1 MVSETDAP
9 IMISSF
15 PRAIAHMDADAFFTS
30 VEQALNPELRGRPV
44 VTGQER
50 GIIACASY
58 EAKALGVARGITLAE
73 ARQLCPDLVIL
84 PSDYESYSLFSK
96 RMFDIVR
103 RFSPDVEEYSID
115 EAFVDISGMRRVFRC
130 SYEDIGTRIQQ
141 TVRRELG
148 ITVSIGISLSKTLA
162 KLCSKFRK
170 PAGLTAV
177 QGRFIHILLDRT
189 PLEKVWG
196 FGPNT
201 VDLLRKLGLKT
212 ALDFV
217 KRSEGWAGKLLGKK
231 GRELWHELRGD
242 SVWKVD
248 PAPKQTYATIMKSKT
263 FTPPATDRA
272 FVFAELAR
280 NVESSMAKARRY
292 KLRPRTIGVVLR
304 RQNFTHDGCEARL
317 SRATSSTQ
325 EAMPVAEMLFNRV
338 YQEGVEYR
346 ATLVALMELESDT
359 EQQYELFEDPLRID
373 AMRRL
378 SEAVDEVNDR
388 YGRRAVCSGALLW
401 LKDKPEAPRDAQPAR
416 MKDLL
421 EGETP
426 KRRVGIPRLAIKV

>member
-1 MVSETDAP
+1 MESDAP
-9 IMISSF
+9 IMIASF
-15 PRAIAHMDADAFFTS
+15 PRAIMHMDADAFFTS
-30 VEQALNPELRGRPV
+30 VEQALHPELRGRPV

-58 EAKALGVARGITLAE
+58 EAKALGVARGITLAD
-73 ARQLCPDLVIL
+73 ARKLCPDLTIL

-96 RMFDIVR
+96 RMFDILG
-103 RFSPDVEEYSID
+103 RFTPDVEEYSID
-115 EAFVDISGMRRVFRC
+115 EAFADITGMRRVFRC
-130 SYEDIGTRIQQ
+130 SYEDIGRKIQE
-141 TVRRELG
+141 TMRRELG
-148 ITVSIGISLSKTLA
+148 ITVSVGLSVSKALA

-177 QGRFIHILLDRT
+177 PGQFIHILLQRT

-201 VDLLRKLGLKT
+201 TDLLRKLGLKT
-212 ALDFV
+212 AMDYV
-217 KRSEGWAGKLLGKK
+217 NRSEGWAGKLLGKK
-231 GRELWHELRGD
+231 GREIWHELRGN

-248 PAPKQTYATIMKSKT
+248 LAPKQNYASIMKSKT
-263 FTPPATDRA
+263 FTPPSTDRSV
-272 FVFAELAR
+272 VFAEMVR
-280 NVESSMAKARRY
+280 NADGAMAKARRFA
-292 KLRPRTIGVVLR
+292 LRPRRIGVVLR
-304 RQNFTHDGCEARL
+304 RQNFSHDGCEAML
-317 SRATSSTQ
+317 SRATASTQ
-325 EAMPVAEMLFNRV
+325 EAMPVVEMLFGRMFRD
-338 YQEGVEYR
+338 GVEYR
-346 ATLVALMELESDT
+346 ATLVALMDLESDT

-388 YGRRAVCSGALLW
+388 FGRRAVASGALLW
-401 LKDKPEAPRDAQPAR
+401 LKGKPEAPRDAPPAR

-421 EGETP
+421 DGETP